1 MLPATLVTAAG
12 MAMAFIPS
20 LGMALSA
27 AAPEEGGLASGIVNT
42 NYQVGSALGLA
53 AMTAVASAFGADQ
66 IGDAVALTD
75 GFSAGLR
82 RRGRHRCCGRRA
94 RRGDAAVHAS
104 GGTGGRRPGDDVG
117 LRGLSVDPRL
127 PGFSGSGTMRPGR
140 ERRAVDEL
148 GFRLLGPME
157 ITVGGHPVALPGSAE
172 RALLVQLLLAP
183 GRTIPA
189 SLLVDRLWAESS
201 LPVDPMNALQVR
213 VSKLRRSLA
222 AVGAAD
228 LVHRE
233 GVGYRASVAP
243 EAVDAVDFEARVRVR
258 AQPCHRP
265 RGGECGA
272 APQLRRRAG
281 PVAGEPLSD
290 FLTEPWA
297 TAEAARL
304 SELRLTALTERA
316 QVALALGRHHEV
328 VADLEPLTVQD
339 PTQES
344 LVGLLMVALYRSGR
358 QAAALEAFTRTRE
371 VLDEELGLEPSTSL
385 RSLHERVLR
394 QDPSLGTQPDP
405 SPPLAAPRGGA
416 RADAD
421 GQDQG
426 RQTNLPSTV
435 RALIGRD
442 EELSAITD
450 LLGRARLVSLVGPGG
465 AGKTTLAVAAAVRA
479 APSFPDGAFE
489 VRLGAVRAAQQVPLA
504 LADALGVPLDGAG
517 ADPDVRRRVVALL
530 ARRRVLLVVDNC
542 EHVIDAVAALV
553 EEIVGE
559 CPGVTVLATSR
570 EALAIAEEVQLAV
583 GPLAVPPAGTEA
595 ARVLDHPAAQLF
607 AERAR
612 AVRGDSV
619 TDAEDLLA
627 VGRVARALDGIP
639 LALELA
645 AARVGAL
652 SPAEISERLEQRFAL
667 LTSGARTAEARQQT
681 LRATVDWSY
690 DLLTEREQRVFNR
703 LSVFHGGCTL
713 PAAEAVLS
721 DDRTSPGEVLDVV
734 ARLVDRSM
742 LVAEPGPTT
751 RYRLLETVRHYAR
764 ERLEAV
770 GETETLSHRHA
781 AYYRGLV
788 EEAEP
793 ELRGHGQ
800 RAALRRLR
808 AEQANLRAAL
818 DHLGGPGGD
827 LDAALTTAGSLG
839 LFWHLGRHLEGRE
852 VLARLLASGDGAPE
866 ARARAL
872 QAVSLVERP
881 RACLA
886 HPSPRCAETA
896 RESLAVFE
904 QVGDAPRAAL
914 SRVLLA
920 VEGVTGTRAEES
932 AALLAEAEA
941 EFAREGDAWGAA
953 VIGFVRMET
962 ALKRGD
968 QETGVPAGHATA
980 AAFRAIDDPWGLSA
994 ALYHLGWGLRQLGRL
1009 EESARVLEEAIDVA
1023 ASAGLHNTV
1032 QWALGDLGI
1041 AHLHRGDLPAA
1052 VDAFDRAVVASEL
1065 IGDGAGAV
1073 LADLGH
1079 GLVAVSGG
1087 DWVAAR
1093 GPARA
1098 CPRGVPRDRHPGAR
1112 GGRARRYGALRRGG
1126 RRPGR
1131 GPGSLR
1137 RGPPA
1142 PVARRGSPASSPPPW
1157 RAWGGWP
1164 PSRTT
1169 GRPRCAWCPRRPTC
1183 GWRPVGPPLRSSGS
1197 TVGTG
1202 ASSPPCRADRPGLSA
1217 TPGLRPLVSGPRV
1230 RQGGSGERTRE
1241 RGSRRSSDVQRDRS
1255 PGVGRGGRGRGGA
1268 PARGLRH
1275 AARADVRAD
1284 RDVRLRVDDLDEG
1297 LPGPRGRRPRRPP
1310 GRRGAVDLRQA
1321 AAGRPDLGR
1330 SRAPGLGGRGAP
1342 ALAPRGLPLPVV
1354 AGLPGRRGGHDARR
1368 AALDPRVCGLRRGRG
1383 QGLRRAQPAGTRM
1396 VPAGG
1401 RRPVLRGAGGR
1412 GVDLG
1417 GLVPPER
1424 GLAHGRRLL
1433 IPS

>member
-1 MLPATLVTAAG
+1 M
-12 MAMAFIPS
+12 
-20 LGMALSA
+20 
-27 AAPEEGGLASGIVNT
+27 
-42 NYQVGSALGLA
+42 
-53 AMTAVASAFGADQ
+53 
-66 IGDAVALTD
+66 
-75 GFSAGLR
+75 
-82 RRGRHRCCGRRA
+82 
-94 RRGDAAVHAS
+94 
-104 GGTGGRRPGDDVG
+104 
-117 LRGLSVDPRL
+117 
-127 PGFSGSGTMRPGR
+127 
-140 ERRAVDEL
+140 DEL

-157 ITVGGHPVALPGSAE
+157 ITVAGHPVALPGAAE

-222 AVGAAD
+222 AAGAAD

-233 GVGYRASVAP
+233 GVGYRAGVPP
-243 EAVDAVDFEARVRVR
+243 EAVDAVDFEARVRAARSR
-258 AQPCHRP
+258 ATD
-265 RGGECGA
+265 RGEA
-272 APQLRRRAG
+272 SAEQLRRYDAALALWR
-281 PVAGEPLSD
+281 GEPLSD

-304 SELRLTALTERA
+304 SELRLAALTERA
-316 QVALALGRHHEV
+316 RLALALGRHDEV
-328 VADLEPLTVQD
+328 VADLEPLTVRD

-358 QAAALEAFTRTRE
+358 QAAALDAFTRTRE

-394 QDPSLGTQPDP
+394 QDPSLGTEPDP

-416 RADAD
+416 RGDPD

-435 RALIGRD
+435 RALIGRED
-442 EELSAITD
+442 ELSAITD

-489 VRLGAVRAAQQVPLA
+489 VRLGAVRTAQQVPLA

-517 ADPDVRRRVVALL
+517 ADSDVRSRVVALL
-530 ARRRVLLVVDNC
+530 ARRRVLLLVDNC

-595 ARVLDHPAAQLF
+595 TRVLDHPAAQLF
-607 AERAR
+607 VERAR
-612 AVRGDSV
+612 AVRADSV
-619 TDAEDLLA
+619 TDADDLLA

-734 ARLVDRSM
+734 GRLVGRSM

-904 QVGDAPRAAL
+904 QVGDAARAAL

-920 VEGVTGTRAEES
+920 VEGVTGARSEES

-968 QETGVPAGHATA
+968 QETGVTAGHATA

-994 ALYHLGWGLRQLGRL
+994 VLYHLGWGLRQLGRL

-1079 GLVAVSGG
+1079 GLVAVSRRATGWSARDRLERARAGFRAIGTPVPEALALAATARCDEAAG
-1087 DWVAAR
+1087 DREAAR
-1093 GPARA
+1093 GRYDEVLHA
-1098 CPRGVPRDRHPGAR
+1098 
-1112 GGRARRYGALRRGG
+1112 GRAAGEPGLVATALEGLG
-1126 RRPGR
+1126 RLAALEDDGTTAVRLV
-1131 GPGSLR
+1131 SEAAELR
-1137 RGPPA
+1137 LAAARPA
-1142 PVARRGSPASSPPPW
+1142 PPLERFD
-1157 RAWGGWP
+1157 GWD
-1164 PSRTT
+1164 
-1169 GRPRCAWCPRRPTC
+1169 GR
-1183 GWRPVGPPLRSSGS
+1183 V
-1197 TVGTG
+1197 
-1202 ASSPPCRADRPGLSA
+1202 
-1217 TPGLRPLVSGPRV
+1217 
-1230 RQGGSGERTRE
+1230 
-1241 RGSRRSSDVQRDRS
+1241 
-1255 PGVGRGGRGRGGA
+1255 
-1268 PARGLRH
+1268 
-1275 AARADVRAD
+1275 
-1284 RDVRLRVDDLDEG
+1284 
-1297 LPGPRGRRPRRPP
+1297 
-1310 GRRGAVDLRQA
+1310 
-1321 AAGRPDLGR
+1321 
-1330 SRAPGLGGRGAP
+1330 
-1342 ALAPRGLPLPVV
+1342 
-1354 AGLPGRRGGHDARR
+1354 
-1368 AALDPRVCGLRRGRG
+1368 
-1383 QGLRRAQPAGTRM
+1383 
-1396 VPAGG
+1396 
-1401 RRPVLRGAGGR
+1401 
-1412 GVDLG
+1412 
-1417 GLVPPER
+1417 LVPEPR
-1424 GLAHGRRLL
+1424 
-1433 IPS
+1433 